1 MKKFIKIGLG
11 VFLAVALLVVVI
23 VIGKVGGAQIAEGT
37 YKIKECKDY
46 PDAYISV
53 EENKVQFHNIDLNAI
68 YQEEQMKSYMSMVES
83 GATSSIT
90 DEQLKEIS
98 DLNSL
103 FVSNPYELDY
113 ESIGDESKSGTFTY
127 IYFCYNSNSPFG
139 LVLEYN
145 SFDKTIQINSPV
157 LNLIFEK

>member
-1 MKKFIKIGLG
+1 MVKFL
-11 VFLAVALLVVVI
+11 
-23 VIGKVGGAQIAEGT
+23 
-37 YKIKECKDY
+37 Y
-46 PDAYISV
+46 
-53 EENKVQFHNIDLNAI
+53 FHNIDLNAI

-127 IYFCYNSNSPFG
+127 IYFCYN
-139 LVLEYN
+139 LW
-145 SFDKTIQINSPV
+145 
-157 LNLIFEK
+157 